1 MEYGYARASTNA
13 DKQDIGR
20 QKRELLAMGIKEHNI
35 FWEYESGSHE
45 DREKLQQLLETVREG
60 DTIACTEVS
69 RLSRST
75 KQLCEILEL
84 VEDKH
89 LKLIVGGFIVD
100 CTGKEIDPMTMGMLR
115 MMSVFAQMEREITIQ
130 RIKSGMENAKAKGKH
145 IGRKKTTAND
155 IPTVFLR
162 YYPQFANGKINLSE
176 FARLTNLS
184 RNSVYKYL
192 KIVKDKIQVKQNTL
206 SQEET
211 VTEGRVILMI
221 KQPVKGSR
229 NVNDLFFEENN

>member
-1 MEYGYARASTNA
+1 MEYGYARASTNE

-20 QKRELLAMGIKEHNI
+20 QKRELLSMGIKENNI

-45 DREKLQQLLETVREG
+45 NREKLQQLLVTVKTG

-84 VEDKH
+84 VEERH
-89 LKLIVGGFIVD
+89 LKLIVGGFVVD

-145 IGRKKTTAND
+145 IGRYKTTEND
-155 IPTVFLR
+155 IPAVFFR
-162 YYPQFANGKINLSE
+162 YYPQYANGTINLSE
-176 FARLTNLS
+176 FSRLTKLS
-184 RNSVYKYL
+184 RNSIYKYL
-192 KIVKDKIQVKQNTL
+192 KIVEKK
-206 SQEET
+206 
-211 VTEGRVILMI
+211 
-221 KQPVKGSR
+221 
-229 NVNDLFFEENN
+229 

>member
-1 MEYGYARASTNA
+1 MEYGYARASTNE

-20 QKRELLAMGIKEHNI
+20 QKRDLVAMGIKEHNI

-45 DREKLQQLLETVREG
+45 DREKLQQLLATVKSG

-75 KQLCEILEL
+75 KQLCEILEMI
-84 VEDKH
+84 EDRK

-100 CTGKEIDPMTMGMLR
+100 CTGNEIDPMTMGMLR

-130 RIKSGMENAKAKGKH
+130 RIKSGMENARANGKH
-145 IGRKKTTAND
+145 IGRNKTTMED
-155 IPTVFLR
+155 IPQSFFR
-162 YYPQFANGKINLSE
+162 YYPKFSHGVINLSE
-176 FARLTNLS
+176 FARLTGLS

-192 KIVKDKIQVKQNTL
+192 RII
-206 SQEET
+206 EE
-211 VTEGRVILMI
+211 
-221 KQPVKGSR
+221 Q
-229 NVNDLFFEENN
+229 

>member
-1 MEYGYARASTNA
+1 MPNRKSDDMEYGYARASTNE

-20 QKRELLAMGIKEHNI
+20 QKRELVAMGIKEHNI

-45 DREKLQQLLETVREG
+45 DREKLQQLLATVKSG

-75 KQLCEILEL
+75 KQLCEILEMI
-84 VEDKH
+84 EERK

-100 CTGKEIDPMTMGMLR
+100 CTGNEIDPMTMGMLR

-130 RIKSGMENAKAKGKH
+130 RIKSGMENARAKGKH
-145 IGRKKTTAND
+145 IGRNKTTLDD
-155 IPTVFLR
+155 IPQTFFR
-162 YYPQFANGKINLSE
+162 YYPKFSNGGINLSE
-176 FARLTNLS
+176 FARLTGLS

-192 KIVKDKIQVKQNTL
+192 RIVEQQ
-206 SQEET
+206 
-211 VTEGRVILMI
+211 
-221 KQPVKGSR
+221 
-229 NVNDLFFEENN
+229 

>member
-1 MEYGYARASTNA
+1 MEYGYARASTNE

-20 QKRELLAMGIKEHNI
+20 QKRDLVAMGIKEHNI

-45 DREKLQQLLETVREG
+45 DREKLQQLLATVKSG

-75 KQLCEILEL
+75 KQLCEILEMI
-84 VEDKH
+84 EDRK

-100 CTGKEIDPMTMGMLR
+100 CTGSEIDPMTMGMLR

-130 RIKSGMENAKAKGKH
+130 RIKSGMENARAKGKH
-145 IGRKKTTAND
+145 IGRNKTTMED
-155 IPTVFLR
+155 IPQSFFR
-162 YYPQFANGKINLSE
+162 YYPKFSHGAINLSE
-176 FARLTNLS
+176 FARLTRLS

-192 KIVKDKIQVKQNTL
+192 RIV
-206 SQEET
+206 EE
-211 VTEGRVILMI
+211 
-221 KQPVKGSR
+221 S
-229 NVNDLFFEENN
+229 

>member
-1 MEYGYARASTNA
+1 MEYGYARASTNE

-20 QKRELLAMGIKEHNI
+20 QKRELLSMGIKENNI

-45 DREKLQQLLETVREG
+45 NREKLQQLLETVKTG

-69 RLSRST
+69 ILSRST

-84 VEDKH
+84 VEERH
-89 LKLIVGGFIVD
+89 LKLIVGGFVVD

-145 IGRKKTTAND
+145 IGRYKTTEND
-155 IPTVFLR
+155 IPAVFFR
-162 YYPQFANGKINLSE
+162 YYPQYANGTINLSE
-176 FARLTNLS
+176 FARLTKLS
-184 RNSVYKYL
+184 RNSIYKYL
-192 KIVKDKIQVKQNTL
+192 KIVGNK
-206 SQEET
+206 
-211 VTEGRVILMI
+211 
-221 KQPVKGSR
+221 
-229 NVNDLFFEENN
+229 

>member
-1 MEYGYARASTNA
+1 MEYGYARASTDA
-13 DKQDIGR
+13 DRQDIGR
-20 QKRELLAMGIKEHNI
+20 QKRELISMGIKEHNI

-45 DREKLQQLLETVREG
+45 DREKLQQLLETVKEG

-84 VEDKH
+84 VEYRH

-100 CTGKEIDPMTMGMLR
+100 CTGNEIDPMTMGMLR

-145 IGRKKTTAND
+145 IGRKKTTADD
-155 IPTVFLR
+155 IPAVFFR
-162 YYPQFANGKINLSE
+162 YYPQFAKGMINLSE
-176 FARLTNLS
+176 FSRLTNLC
-184 RNSVYKYL
+184 RNSIYKYL
-192 KIVKDKIQVKQNTL
+192 KIV
-206 SQEET
+206 
-211 VTEGRVILMI
+211 
-221 KQPVKGSR
+221 
-229 NVNDLFFEENN
+229 ENQ

>member
-1 MEYGYARASTNA
+1 MEYGYARASTNE

-20 QKRELLAMGIKEHNI
+20 QKRELLSIGIKEHNI

-45 DREKLQQLLETVREG
+45 NREKLQQLLETVKTG

-84 VEDKH
+84 VEERH
-89 LKLIVGGFIVD
+89 LKLIVGGFVVD

-145 IGRKKTTAND
+145 IGRYKTTEND
-155 IPTVFLR
+155 IPAVFFR
-162 YYPQFANGKINLSE
+162 YYPQYANGTINLSE
-176 FARLTNLS
+176 FARLTKLS
-184 RNSVYKYL
+184 RNSIYKYL
-192 KIVKDKIQVKQNTL
+192 KIV
-206 SQEET
+206 
-211 VTEGRVILMI
+211 
-221 KQPVKGSR
+221 
-229 NVNDLFFEENN
+229 ENK